1 MAVRW
6 KAKQLF
12 PPKISNHKSNLFPQL
27 KKLQCLSQLTSCSS
41 LRNLFQIHAQIIV
54 CGLHFDT
61 HITEKFIHFLAL
73 HPSASSFDYTSSVIA
88 RYTDSLPNC
97 WNTVIRECATGKN
110 NLAGDCISVF
120 LAMRRSDTKPDHMTY
135 PFLFKACATLSSYQE
150 GRQVHADVV
159 KNGLHCDVY
168 LLNSLIH
175 FYGSCGKMSFAC
187 QVFDE
192 MVDRTVVSWNSII
205 SSCVENSRF
214 GDGIMYFTRMRGLG
228 YECDETTMVIMLSAC
243 AEIGN
248 LSFGKW
254 IHIQVIGKGLVVN
267 CQLGTAL
274 VDMYA
279 KCGAVDLARSVFDRI
294 FDRNVWTWSAMVL
307 GLAQHGFGTEALD
320 LFSKMKKSVIKPNY
334 VTFLGV
340 LCACSHAG
348 LVEAA
353 FKFFHDLKNVHGIK
367 PMLIHFGAMVD
378 VLGRAARLKEAY
390 NFILNMPLKPDAT
403 IWRTLLSACYINDP
417 NDHDGIGD
425 KVKRKLLAL
434 EPRRSGN
441 LVMIA
446 NKYAEVGMWDRATHV
461 RNRMRKS
468 GLKKMAGE
476 SCIEVGGSMCKFFS
490 GDDLQVHY
498 EQIFLVLNTLNF
510 HMKMVTLDCLIS

>member
-1 MAVRW
+1 MAVRLT
-6 KAKQLF
+6 AKQVF
-12 PPKISNHKSNLFPQL
+12 PPKISNRDSNLFPQL
-27 KKLQCLSQLTSCSS
+27 KKLEFLSQLTSCSS
-41 LRNLFQIHAQIIV
+41 LRKLLQIHAQIIV
-54 CGLHFDT
+54 CGLLFDT
-61 HITEKFIHFLAL
+61 HITQKIIHFLAL
-73 HPSASSFDYTSSVIA
+73 PTSGSSFDYTSSVIA
-88 RYTDSLPNC
+88 RYTDSLPNS
-97 WNTVIRECATGKN
+97 WNNVIRECASGKN
-110 NLAGDCISVF
+110 NSHCITVF
-120 LAMRRSDTKPDHMTY
+120 LSMRRSDAKPDHMTY
-135 PFLFKACATLSSYQE
+135 PFLFKACAALSSYQQ
-150 GRQVHADVV
+150 GSQIHADVV
-159 KNGLHCDVY
+159 KHGLDSDVY

-175 FYGSCGKMSFAC
+175 FYGSCGNMTFAC

-205 SSCVENSRF
+205 SACVENSRF
-214 GDGIMYFTRMRGLG
+214 CNGIEYFTRMRDLG
-228 YECDETTMVIMLSAC
+228 YEWDETTMVIMLSAC
-243 AEIGN
+243 ADIGN
-248 LSFGKW
+248 LSMGKW
-254 IHIQVIGKGLVVN
+254 IHTQVIGKGLVVN

-294 FDRNVWTWSAMVL
+294 FERNVWTWSAMVL
-307 GLAQHGFGTEALD
+307 GLAQHGFATEALD
-320 LFSKMKKSVIKPNY
+320 MFIKMKNSVVKPNY

-353 FKFFHDLKNVHGIK
+353 YQFFHDMENVYGIR
-367 PMLIHFGAMVD
+367 PMLVHFGAMVD

-390 NFILNMPLKPDAT
+390 NFILNMPLKPDPT

-417 NDHDGIGD
+417 NDHDGIGE

-434 EPRRSGN
+434 EPRRTGN

-446 NKYAEVGMWDRATHV
+446 NKYAEVGMWDKATHV
-461 RNRMRKS
+461 RNRMRKR

-476 SCIEVGGSMCKFFS
+476 SCIEVNGSMYKFFS

-498 EQIFLVLNTLNF
+498 EQIFLVLNRLNF